1 MITLLKTRSNN
12 TCEICD
18 STGQA
23 FVSYT
28 IPPKKGLEPGECV
41 LLCDLCY
48 ENIQNFDTVDVNYW
62 RCMSKSIWSN
72 LSSVKVLCMHLLKKT
87 NTDWSRD
94 LADQI
99 WLEPEEEQ
107 WLEEINNVGEIHKDS
122 NGQLLLDGDDV
133 ILIKDLDVKG
143 GGFTAKRGTKVKNIR
158 LVADNN
164 NQIEGKIDGQLI
176 VILTQFVKK

>member
-1 MITLLKTRSNN
+1 
-12 TCEICD
+12 
-18 STGQA
+18 
-23 FVSYT
+23 
-28 IPPKKGLEPGECV
+28 
-41 LLCDLCY
+41 
-48 ENIQNFDTVDVNYW
+48 
-62 RCMSKSIWSN
+62 
-72 LSSVKVLCMHLLKKT
+72 MHLLKKT
-87 NTDWSRD
+87 NTDWSSD

-107 WLEEINNVGEIHKDS
+107 WLEEISNVGEIHKDS